1 MIPALSRP
9 SIGGAILPAAPSP
22 KTAPASA
29 AVSGQELVQA
39 ATPACN
45 TLAQAQTARNCICGI
60 RAEAWGSF
68 SFRFLPKKMGLPP
81 PGIGTWRHRG
91 KQRGTGL
98 CRGLLLLRNA
108 CEPAMH
114 RDHLTTNP
122 LTGRSRFADKFTIRH
137 CREAAPTPAGLKQI
151 GDWLDAHAH
160 AHHAGL
166 TKFQERT
173 PDLRILMPRA
183 GPSSG
188 VSPFRKQLNS
198 NSLAQHY
205 LYLVGCLYWQ
215 PNPPPWEVLHWT
227 RGLRGG
233 NGR

>member
-1 MIPALSRP
+1 METTQDSPRLITAISSFYRLEPVLRNACGSAGFLFCPFDAETRGAPP
-9 SIGGAILPAAPSP
+9 S
-22 KTAPASA
+22 
-29 AVSGQELVQA
+29 
-39 ATPACN
+39 
-45 TLAQAQTARNCICGI
+45 
-60 RAEAWGSF
+60 
-68 SFRFLPKKMGLPP
+68 
-81 PGIGTWRHRG
+81 GIGTRRNRG
-91 KQRGTGL
+91 TQRGTT
-98 CRGLLLLRNA
+98 RHTRLLAVRLLRNA

-166 TKFQERT
+166 TQFQERT

-183 GPSSG
+183 GLSSG

-215 PNPPPWEVLHWT
+215 AN
-227 RGLRGG
+227 RY
-233 NGR
+233 NGQNTSSKLVV